1 MIKAIL
7 KKILFFFSI
16 FGVDLFKSIITIVF
30 FPKYLFQLVQFILK
44 SKKVKIGLYPI
55 IVDKYLPAGTAKSQY
70 FHQDLYVAQKI
81 FINNPKEHFDIGSRV
96 DGFVAHLASFRDV
109 TIIDIR
115 PLEIDKRSIK
125 FIKMDLMKD
134 SFEKFDHKINSL
146 SCLHTIEH
154 FGLGRYGD
162 NIDPDGHLKGIN
174 NIFKILEPNAIFYFS
189 VPIGQEKVFFNAH
202 RTFSIKTLLKIFK
215 GKFIVEEFSYVNDK
229 GEFIENVIINNEIEL
244 LLKLKFGL
252 GIFILRKIEK

>member
-1 MIKAIL
+1 MIKSIL
-7 KKILFFFSI
+7 KKIIFFFSI
-16 FGVDLFKSIITIVF
+16 FGIDLFKSIITIIF
-30 FPKYLFQLVQFILK
+30 FPKFLYQLLQFILN
-44 SKKVKIGLYPI
+44 SKNQKIGLYPI

-81 FINNPKEHFDIGSRV
+81 FKNNPKEHYDIGSRI
-96 DGFVAHLASFRDV
+96 DGFVAHLASFRDI

-115 PLEIDKRSIK
+115 PLQIDKKSIK
-125 FIKMDLMKD
+125 FIQMDLMKD
-134 SFEKFDHKINSL
+134 SLDEFEHKINSL

-162 NIDPDGHLKGIN
+162 NIDPNGHLKGIN

-189 VPIGQEKVFFNAH
+189 VPLGKDKVFFNAH
-202 RTFSIKTLLKIFK
+202 RTFSIKTLLSVFE
-215 GKFIVEEFSYVNDK
+215 GRFIVEEFSYVNDK
-229 GEFIENVIINNEIEL
+229 GNLIEDIEINNEIEL